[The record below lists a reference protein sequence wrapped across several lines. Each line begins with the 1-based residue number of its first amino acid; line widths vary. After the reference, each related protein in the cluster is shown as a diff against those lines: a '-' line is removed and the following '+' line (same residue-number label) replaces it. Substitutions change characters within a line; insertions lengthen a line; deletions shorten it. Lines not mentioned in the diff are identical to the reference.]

1 MVVSADSGAIRR
13 HGTLPP
19 GTKMLRSG
27 FSADARPVAGAPP
40 QRGAMTPATITDEPR
55 LARRLA
61 FGGFWLGFA
70 LGGFFD
76 GIILHQILQWHHLLS
91 GVAPTSTIGD
101 LRFQVLADGVFHAA
115 HYIFAMLG
123 LYLLWSARRG
133 LAGRGRGRRLAAFA
147 LIGFGAWHI
156 IDAVVVHW
164 ILQLHRI
171 RMDVDNPL
179 LWDLIWLF
187 PFGILA
193 TALGY
198 WILQRTPPDDAS
210 RGGTATLAST
220 ILAAAVVASGTIAA
234 VPPAGAGTMPDDMSL
249 VVFRPGIDMTGIVTA
264 LDAVDGRIVWTDE
277 NAGVWLVAIGE
288 NASATSLYRHGAIL
302 VSNGPVAVGCLSW
315 TEL

>member
-1 MVVSADSGAIRR
+1 
-13 HGTLPP
+13 
-19 GTKMLRSG
+19 
-27 FSADARPVAGAPP
+27 
-40 QRGAMTPATITDEPR
+40 MTRATITDEPR
-55 LARRLA
+55 LTRRLA

-101 LRFQVLADGVFHAA
+101 LRFQVLADGVFHAT

-123 LYLLWSARRG
+123 LWLLWSARRG
-133 LAGRGRGRRLAAFA
+133 LAGRGRGRRLVAFA

-156 IDAVVVHW
+156 IDAVLVHW

-210 RGGTATLAST
+210 PEETSRGGSATLAST
-220 ILAAAVVASGTIAA
+220 ILAAAVVTSGSPPSRPPEQAA
-234 VPPAGAGTMPDDMSL
+234 CPT
-249 VVFRPGIDMTGIVTA
+249 T
-264 LDAVDGRIVWTDE
+264 
-277 NAGVWLVAIGE
+277 
-288 NASATSLYRHGAIL
+288 
-302 VSNGPVAVGCLSW
+302 
-315 TEL
+315 